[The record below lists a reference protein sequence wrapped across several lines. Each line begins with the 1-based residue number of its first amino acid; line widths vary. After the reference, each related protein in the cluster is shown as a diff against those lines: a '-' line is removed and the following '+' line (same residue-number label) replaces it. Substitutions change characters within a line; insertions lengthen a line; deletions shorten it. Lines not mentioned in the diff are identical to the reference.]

1 MDVVHSRKFQP
12 NQWFAGLVIGV
23 SLFSQ
28 CVIQRMDVR
37 FYCSRWSDREPPRYF
52 PQIWVRDVVG
62 HEVRAVLAHPG
73 EDLPALDGARMALGQ
88 IKPGECYLR
97 VIYVPDPATN
107 SVFVISAF
115 RLRGKVLKAC
125 RDRQRSR
132 GHHHHLRVAPEVPQ
146 GVVPI
151 EGFPTQEPFPA
162 GWNDVRV
169 RRVIDHYET
178 QDETAAVAEDEAAL
192 EIAHAP

>member
-1 MDVVHSRKFQP
+1 M
-12 NQWFAGLVIGV
+12 N
-23 SLFSQ
+23 
-28 CVIQRMDVR
+28 VR
-37 FYCSRWSDREPPRYF
+37 FYCSRWSDCEPPRYF

-73 EDLPALDGARMALGQ
+73 EDLPAMDGARMALGQ

-97 VIYVPDPATN
+97 VIYVPDSPTN

-146 GVVPI
+146 VVAPLD
-151 EGFPTQEPFPA
+151 GFPTQEPFPG
-162 GWNDVRV
+162 GWDEERV

-178 QDETAAVAEDEAAL
+178 QDETAAVAEDGAAL
-192 EIAHAP
+192 GTAHTP